1 MDRRAQPVL
10 VVVKVALLV
19 ERHAACRVDAPLAQ
33 DAAVG
38 GVRLGCLVCGEF
50 TGHPR
55 PPGRPG
61 HDAAGERVGVDRESA
76 ILVEGFDCRAAKNEG
91 NAGVGVGAGD
101 FIGIGVNGRDAR
113 CPSAPGFA
121 LDGGEPVAGDVGVA
135 SSGAAD
141 ERHGSVLDEV
151 AGNGAGLV
159 RVGGSGVV
167 PFKRRVVADRGDGR
181 EPLAAQPLKDVLAVE
196 RIGVHVAKNPIR
208 APGAVV
214 LVERQHGPSPGVVGA
229 EPPRTGVAAFEPDV
243 PVALRV
249 VVVRVVR
256 RERLVPVA
264 APVLLGVVRLADD
277 GVGERPEP
285 LRLRCR
291 VRKDRAGRVA
301 DDPLLA
307 LPALIVDVAA

>member
-1 MDRRAQPVL
+1 M
-10 VVVKVALLV
+10 
-19 ERHAACRVDAPLAQ
+19 
-33 DAAVG
+33 
-38 GVRLGCLVCGEF
+38 
-50 TGHPR
+50 
-55 PPGRPG
+55 
-61 HDAAGERVGVDRESA
+61 
-76 ILVEGFDCRAAKNEG
+76 
-91 NAGVGVGAGD
+91 
-101 FIGIGVNGRDAR
+101 
-113 CPSAPGFA
+113 
-121 LDGGEPVAGDVGVA
+121 
-135 SSGAAD
+135 
-141 ERHGSVLDEV
+141 
-151 AGNGAGLV
+151 
-159 RVGGSGVV
+159 
-167 PFKRRVVADRGDGR
+167 
-181 EPLAAQPLKDVLAVE
+181 
-196 RIGVHVAKNPIR
+196 
-208 APGAVV
+208 
-214 LVERQHGPSPGVVGA
+214 LVERQHGPSPGIVGA